1 MKPRNIFEKAVLAQ
15 SEKLRPITK
24 GQEKWAFRNCIDH
37 YAYRLPKGR
46 TTCMDCG
53 HTWVMELE
61 RKHCSCPNCKAELKV
76 RNTRGRK
83 VQQKHYFTVLTTSGE
98 YQVLRMFL
106 LIATMEKGCK
116 AKYYALE
123 IGHYWWN
130 AQGRKAIVAI
140 QRTWGRYVD
149 TFLFSSSFAIRG
161 DNDAYKYAASSPI
174 YPKFK
179 ATDILKRNGFKGD
192 FHDIAPTR
200 LISALLTDPI
210 LCKLL
215 PNR

>member
-53 HTWVMELE
+53 HTWVMEQE

-83 VQQKHYFTVLTTSGE
+83 VQQKHYFTVLTTSGVSSAS
-98 YQVLRMFL
+98 YVPAHSHNGKRL
-106 LIATMEKGCK
+106 
-116 AKYYALE
+116 
-123 IGHYWWN
+123 
-130 AQGRKAIVAI
+130 QGK
-140 QRTWGRYVD
+140 
-149 TFLFSSSFAIRG
+149 
-161 DNDAYKYAASSPI
+161 
-174 YPKFK
+174 
-179 ATDILKRNGFKGD
+179 
-192 FHDIAPTR
+192 
-200 LISALLTDPI
+200 I
-210 LCKLL
+210 LCA
-215 PNR
+215 